1 MFSTSKSHETTSA
14 GFSTFNSPFSY
25 PPVTTSQVWN
35 PFGTSSASTIQPVVN
50 QSTSTGANFTPTGH
64 AGWTPFGTNQPTL
77 VAQPANIFASNPT
90 GPIFNFGAGS
100 TQGTVPTTSTTSNI
114 FGVNKTVTTTASPFG
129 MFPPTISTTTSNLFN
144 QPSSSASTIT
154 APWGIA
160 STPNTS
166 TVSTLPQTHPF
177 NITPTTTS
185 GTTSIFNTAT
195 IINPFNITP
204 TTTSGTTQGFN
215 TPPVRNPFTMMPTTT
230 SGATSVFNTPTVTNP
245 FNIKT
250 TTASGA
256 TSVFNTP
263 TVTNPFNIQPVANG
277 NIFSQPMIATTSAN
291 STNPTTTGNYFHM
304 APTTTISVFPSLYPP
319 ASTTNTTPTTNI
331 FAIPA
336 PAPLSFASVS
346 NPQPFQ
352 ILPVTQAQPVT
363 TSSSSTIS
371 QQVQNLQQSVSNIHQ
386 QFLAASLLDPY
397 ANRGKKDFTQT
408 DQIQILTEPAVVST
422 SSTTLMA
429 TSAPIF
435 TTPIS
440 AVLPIQSNFQ
450 KIPSSRSSIDVNFK
464 LKPVLSSSSLH
475 DDIKSSQ
482 QQSTAS
488 IEQIKGPLTGSFTD
502 EEENIL
508 LSRTKMSKLRISN
521 DIIDSPYQSNT
532 VRSLYPLRNLNELEK
547 LTNIPP
553 LSSSV
558 PITTPSNNKHTPSPI
573 PSVTSEQSSSSI
585 IQQKSNNNSSTC
597 RLPILTREDYYMKPN
612 LTELKSLFNDKN
624 QCIVKQFTVGHE
636 KYGSVT
642 FYGQIN
648 LTGLNLDE
656 IIEINHHEVIVYPDD
671 NNKPSVGEELNRSAR
686 ITLLGVYPTDRT
698 THEQITDI
706 ERIKAMNYDN
716 YLRVITKKFDGEFVK
731 YGVDDGS
738 WTFMVKHF
746 TRYGLDNDDQ
756 DDVIIK
762 TISQQQL

>member
-1 MFSTSKSHETTSA
+1 L
-14 GFSTFNSPFSY
+14 
-25 PPVTTSQVWN
+25 
-35 PFGTSSASTIQPVVN
+35 IIC
-50 QSTSTGANFTPTGH
+50 
-64 AGWTPFGTNQPTL
+64 L
-77 VAQPANIFASNPT
+77 
-90 GPIFNFGAGS
+90 
-100 TQGTVPTTSTTSNI
+100 GTVPTTSTTSNI

-154 APWGIA
+154 TPWGIA
-160 STPNTS
+160 STPNIS

-177 NITPTTTS
+177 NIKTTTGS
-185 GTTSIFNTAT
+185 TITPVFNTP
-195 IINPFNITP
+195 IVINPFNITP
-204 TTTSGTTQGFN
+204 TTTSGATSVFN
-215 TPPVRNPFTMMPTTT
+215 TATIINPFNIKTSTA

-245 FNIKT
+245 FNIKI

-263 TVTNPFNIQPVANG
+263 TVTNPFNTQPVTNG
-277 NIFSQPMIATTSAN
+277 NIFSQPIIATTSAN

-319 ASTTNTTPTTNI
+319 ASTINTTPTSNI

-371 QQVQNLQQSVSNIHQ
+371 QQVQNPQQSVSNIHQ

-547 LTNIPP
+547 LTNIPS

-558 PITTPSNNKHTPSPI
+558 PITTSINNKHTPSSI
-573 PSVTSEQSSSSI
+573 PSVTSEQPSSSI
-585 IQQKSNNNSSTC
+585 TQQKSNNNSLTY

-656 IIEINHHEVIVYPDD
+656 IIEINHHEVTVYPDD

-706 ERIKAMNYDN
+706 ER
-716 YLRVITKKFDGEFVK
+716 
-731 YGVDDGS
+731 
-738 WTFMVKHF
+738 
-746 TRYGLDNDDQ
+746 
-756 DDVIIK
+756 
-762 TISQQQL
+762 

>member
-14 GFSTFNSPFSY
+14 GFPAFNSPFAY

-50 QSTSTGANFTPTGH
+50 QSTSTGVNFTPTGH
-64 AGWTPFGTNQPTL
+64 AGWTPFGTNQSTT
-77 VAQPANIFASNPT
+77 VAQPANIFASNRT

-100 TQGTVPTTSTTSNI
+100 TQGTVPATSTTTNI
-114 FGVNKTVTTTASPFG
+114 FGINKTVTTTTASPFG
-129 MFPPTISTTTSNLFN
+129 MFPSTISTTTSNLFN

-160 STPNTS
+160 PTPNIS

-185 GTTSIFNTAT
+185 GITQGFNTST
-195 IINPFNITP
+195 VTNPFNITP
-204 TTTSGTTQGFN
+204 TTTSGATSAFN
-215 TPPVRNPFTMMPTTT
+215 T
-230 SGATSVFNTPTVTNP
+230 ATIINA

-256 TSVFNTP
+256 TLVFNTP
-263 TVTNPFNIQPVANG
+263 TVTNPFNIQPVTSG
-277 NIFSQPMIATTSAN
+277 NIFSKPIIATTSAN

-319 ASTTNTTPTTNI
+319 PSTTTTTPTTNI

-336 PAPLSFASVS
+336 LAPLSLSSIS

-352 ILPVTQAQPVT
+352 ILPVTQTQPVT
-363 TSSSSTIS
+363 TSSLSTIS
-371 QQVQNLQQSVSNIHQ
+371 QQVQNPQQSVSNIHQ

-397 ANRGKKDFTQT
+397 ANRGKKDFTKT

-464 LKPVLSSSSLH
+464 LKPVSSLSH
-475 DDIKSSQ
+475 DDMKSSQ

-532 VRSLYPLRNLNELEK
+532 IRSLYPLRNLNELEK

-558 PITTPSNNKHTPSPI
+558 SITTSSNNKHTPSSI
-573 PSVTSEQSSSSI
+573 PSVTPEQRSSSV
-585 IQQKSNNNSSTC
+585 IQQKSNTNSSTC

-648 LTGLNLDE
+648 LAGLNLDE

-686 ITLLGVYPTDRT
+686 ITLLGVYPADRT
-698 THEQITDI
+698 THEQITDT

-716 YLRVITKKFDGEFVK
+716 YLRELTKKFDGEFIK

-746 TRYGLDNDDQ
+746 TRYGLDNDNQ
-756 DDVIIK
+756 DDIIIK

>member
-14 GFSTFNSPFSY
+14 GFSTFKSPFTY

-64 AGWTPFGTNQPTL
+64 AGWTPFGTNQPTS
-77 VAQPANIFASNPT
+77 VTQPANIFASNPT

-114 FGVNKTVTTTASPFG
+114 FGINKTVTTTASPFG

-144 QPSSSASTIT
+144 QPSSSASTII
-154 APWGIA
+154 APWAITP
-160 STPNTS
+160 TPNIS

-185 GTTSIFNTAT
+185 GTTSVFNTAT
-195 IINPFNITP
+195 IINPFNIK
-204 TTTSGTTQGFN
+204 TTTASGI
-215 TPPVRNPFTMMPTTT
+215 TP
-230 SGATSVFNTPTVTNP
+230 VFNAPTVTNP
-245 FNIKT
+245 FNT
-250 TTASGA
+250 
-256 TSVFNTP
+256 
-263 TVTNPFNIQPVANG
+263 QPVTSG
-277 NIFSQPMIATTSAN
+277 NIFSQTMITTTSAN

-304 APTTTISVFPSLYPP
+304 APTTTISVFPSLHPP
-319 ASTTNTTPTTNI
+319 VSTANTTPNSNM
-331 FAIPA
+331 FAIPSS
-336 PAPLSFASVS
+336 LASIS

-352 ILPVTQAQPVT
+352 ILPVTQTQPVT
-363 TSSSSTIS
+363 TSSSSSTIS
-371 QQVQNLQQSVSNIHQ
+371 QEEQNPQQSVSNIHQ

-397 ANRGKKDFTQT
+397 ANRGKKDFTKT
-408 DQIQILTEPAVVST
+408 DQIQMLTEPAVVSA

-435 TTPIS
+435 TTPLITSTPIS

-450 KIPSSRSSIDVNFK
+450 KIPSSRSLIDVNFK
-464 LKPVLSSSSLH
+464 LKPASSSSSLH

-488 IEQIKGPLTGSFTD
+488 IEQIKGPLSGSFTD

-532 VRSLYPLRNLNELEK
+532 IRSLYPLRNLNELEK

-558 PITTPSNNKHTPSPI
+558 PVTTSINNKRTPSPI
-573 PSVTSEQSSSSI
+573 PSITSEQRSSSV
-585 IQQKSNNNSSTC
+585 IQQKSNTNSSTC

-648 LTGLNLDE
+648 LAGLNLDE

-716 YLRVITKKFDGEFVK
+716 YLREITKKFDGEFIK

-746 TRYGLDNDDQ
+746 TRYGLDNDNQ

-762 TISQQQL
+762 TISQQQP